1 MAYRVDLNIVP
12 IPPAPQPGMAGD
24 EANLLRFQAR
34 MLLAIAERLE
44 VIARDIRQS
53 KA

>member
-1 MAYRVDLNIVP
+1 MAYRVDLNAVP
-12 IPPAPQPGMAGD
+12 LPASQPGLAGD
-24 EANLLRFQAR
+24 TNLLRFQAR

-44 VIARDIRQS
+44 VIARDIGQS